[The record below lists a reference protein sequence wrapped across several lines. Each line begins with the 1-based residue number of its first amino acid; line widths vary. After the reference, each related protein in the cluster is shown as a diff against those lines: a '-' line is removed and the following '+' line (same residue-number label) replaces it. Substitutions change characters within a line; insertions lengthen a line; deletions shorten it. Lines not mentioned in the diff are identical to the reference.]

1 MADADIVDL
10 MRASAISFIGTVT
23 QLHATTVAELRVDDR
38 TAVVT
43 VEQVLHAP
51 DAFRNLS
58 GSGVTLQL
66 SEGAGIP
73 AVGERFAFFANPLMF
88 ARTLGLAEVGRR
100 PASEV
105 DPHVASVVAGA
116 PAARAP
122 APLSGFADQLETER
136 LQEHAASAD
145 AVVIG
150 QVLGLAKAGPSRHT
164 EHDPDWWQATIEVRH
179 VEKGDVQP
187 GPLQVLYPNS
197 QDTHWY
203 DKPKPHA
210 GQRGVWLLH
219 ATTGDLRE
227 LAPFQ
232 LADADD
238 YQQVQQLDRL
248 RRTAE

>member
-1 MADADIVDL
+1 MPDADIVDL

-23 QLHATTVAELRVDDR
+23 QLHATSVAELRVDDR
-38 TAVVT
+38 TAIVA

-51 DAFRNLS
+51 NAFRNLS

-66 SEGAGIP
+66 SEGADIP
-73 AVGERFAFFANPLMF
+73 AVGERFAFFANPLIF
-88 ARTLGLAEVGRR
+88 ARTLGLAEVGRL
-100 PASEV
+100 PVSEV
-105 DPHVASVVAGA
+105 EPHVAGA
-116 PAARAP
+116 AAARAP

-145 AVVIG
+145 AVVVG
-150 QVLGLAKAGPSRHT
+150 QVLGLAKAGASRHT

-187 GPLQVLYPNS
+187 GPLPVLYANS

-210 GQRGVWLLH
+210 GQRGLWLLH
-219 ATTGDLRE
+219 ATAGDLRE
-227 LAPFQ
+227 LAPFE

-238 YQQVQQLDRL
+238 YQPVQQLDRL

>member
-1 MADADIVDL
+1 MPDADIVDL

-23 QLHATTVAELRVDDR
+23 QLHATSVAELRVDDR
-38 TAVVT
+38 TAIVA

-51 DAFRNLS
+51 NAFRNLS

-66 SEGAGIP
+66 SEGADIP
-73 AVGERFAFFANPLMF
+73 AVGERFAFFANPLIF
-88 ARTLGLAEVGRR
+88 ARTLGLAEVGRL

-105 DPHVASVVAGA
+105 DPHVAGA
-116 PAARAP
+116 AAARAP

-145 AVVIG
+145 AVVVG
-150 QVLGLAKAGPSRHT
+150 QVLGLAKSGASRHT

-187 GPLQVLYPNS
+187 GPLPVLYANS

-210 GQRGVWLLH
+210 GQRGLWLLH
-219 ATTGDLRE
+219 ATAGDLRE
-227 LAPFQ
+227 LAPFE

>member
-1 MADADIVDL
+1 MPDADIVDL
-10 MRASAISFIGTVT
+10 MRVSSISFTGTIT
-23 QLHATTVAELRVDDR
+23 ELGATTIAELPVDDR
-38 TAVVT
+38 TAIVA

-51 DAFRNLS
+51 SAFLNLS
-58 GSGVTLQL
+58 GSDVTLQL
-66 SEGAGIP
+66 TKSAGIP
-73 AVGERFAFFANPLMF
+73 AVGQRYAFFANPLIF

-100 PASEV
+100 PAGEV
-105 DPHVASVVAGA
+105 DPHIAN
-116 PAARAP
+116 AAADHAA
-122 APLSGFADQLETER
+122 APLSSFADQLETER

-145 AVVIG
+145 AVVVG
-150 QVLGLAKAGPSRHT
+150 QVLSLAKAGPSRHT
-164 EHDPDWWQATIEVRH
+164 EHDPDWWQATIEVSH
-179 VEKGDVQP
+179 VEKGDFAP
-187 GPLQVLYPNS
+187 GPLPVLYPNS

-219 ATTGDLRE
+219 ATAGDRRE
-227 LAPFQ
+227 LAPFE